1 MLEQPGLG
9 ESFGKG
15 GLPRPFEKRRKD
27 EGSASPTKP
36 NKNLDR
42 ILQNNIIR
50 NAVSH
55 CGTVELNMTEA
66 KPNNLVQTIER
77 ASSILDILAQSPH
90 GISIRELSDKI
101 RLPKGTTHRLLSSLS
116 YFGYVRQDP
125 KTRNYLLGLKLV
137 ELGQLILSQLDLRK
151 EAEPFLRDLAERTK
165 ETVHLVFL
173 DRNEIVYID
182 KVETDQNPS
191 GLKMAS
197 RVGLRNPAHSSAVGK
212 VLLAHFSEEE
222 LKNFIKEK
230 GLLKRTENTIV
241 DPTQLREHLKSVRA
255 QGYAIDD
262 EENEKGIRCVAAPIY
277 NEVGKTVA
285 AMSISGPAFR
295 ITKKLIQESLKK
307 EVMGTALKISQRL
320 GFRAGR

>member
-1 MLEQPGLG
+1 MSTYQT
-9 ESFGKG
+9 S
-15 GLPRPFEKRRKD
+15 
-27 EGSASPTKP
+27 
-36 NKNLDR
+36 
-42 ILQNNIIR
+42 
-50 NAVSH
+50 
-55 CGTVELNMTEA
+55 
-66 KPNNLVQTIER
+66 KPNNLVQTLER
-77 ASSILDILAQSPH
+77 ASSILDILGQSPQ
-90 GISIRELSDKI
+90 GISIRELSTKI
-101 RLPKGTTHRLLSSLS
+101 KLPKGTTHRLLSSLS

-137 ELGQLILSQLDLRK
+137 ELGQLLLGQLDLRK

-182 KVETDQNPS
+182 KVETEQNSS

-212 VLLAHFSEEE
+212 VLLAHFPEEE

-230 GLLKRTENTIV
+230 GLAKRTENTIV
-241 DPTQLREHLKSVRA
+241 DPTQLKDHLKLVRA

-285 AMSISGPAFR
+285 AISISGPAFR
-295 ITKKLIQESLKK
+295 ITKKVIQESLKK
-307 EVMGTALKISQRL
+307 EVMETALKVSQRL
-320 GFRAGR
+320 GFRDKR

>member
-1 MLEQPGLG
+1 MP
-9 ESFGKG
+9 
-15 GLPRPFEKRRKD
+15 
-27 EGSASPTKP
+27 A
-36 NKNLDR
+36 N
-42 ILQNNIIR
+42 R
-50 NAVSH
+50 NS
-55 CGTVELNMTEA
+55 

-77 ASSILDILAQSPH
+77 ASSILDILGQSPQ

-101 RLPKGTTHRLLSSLS
+101 KLPKGTTHRLLSSLS
-116 YFGYVRQDP
+116 YFGYVRQDT

-137 ELGQLILSQLDLRK
+137 ELGQLLLGQLDLRK
-151 EAEPFLRDLAERTK
+151 EAESFLRDLAERTK

-222 LKNFIKEK
+222 LKNFVKEK

-277 NEVGKTVA
+277 NEVGRTVA
-285 AMSISGPAFR
+285 AISISGPAFR
-295 ITKKLIQESLKK
+295 ITKKVIQESLKK
-307 EVMGTALKISQRL
+307 EVMETALKISQRL
-320 GFRAGR
+320 GFRQSK